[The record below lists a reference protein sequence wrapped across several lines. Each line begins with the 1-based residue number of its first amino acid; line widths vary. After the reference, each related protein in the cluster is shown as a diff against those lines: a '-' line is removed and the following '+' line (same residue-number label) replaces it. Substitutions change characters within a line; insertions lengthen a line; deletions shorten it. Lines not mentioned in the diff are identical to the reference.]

1 MNNIDVSPSGSFNS
15 LYDSLNTE
23 ITSRSNPI
31 VLALL
36 SFIVIFYFLV
46 FNQIDSRQISIPSV
60 SSVNVANSS
69 NNPGINM
76 IEIIMWGLFI
86 FLILINGV
94 QYFFSI
100 DVKTS
105 IKNIFKSEPEVD
117 IKINNEIHD
126 ENHVLDMHD
135 GNLDDEIANED
146 EVFHI
151 SDNKYTFDEATALC
165 KAYNSDLASYPQVEE
180 AYRKGGEWCSYG
192 WSKDQMALFPTQ
204 MSTWEKLQKIKDH
217 ENDCGRPGVNGGYI
231 DNANVK
237 FGVNCYGKKP
247 NMTSEEKKLMESSS
261 IYPLTKREKK
271 LNMLVDK
278 YKKKISDVLVSP
290 FNNIKW
296 NE

>member
-15 LYDSLNTE
+15 LYDSLNNG

-36 SFIVIFYFLV
+36 SFIIIFYFLV
-46 FNQIDSRQISIPSV
+46 FNHIDSKVPSIPNIPV
-60 SSVNVANSS
+60 Q
-69 NNPGINM
+69 NNPGIKL

-105 IKNIFKSEPEVD
+105 IKDIFKSEPEVD
-117 IKINNEIHD
+117 IQINHEVDMSDNYLDSSNEIGGS
-126 ENHVLDMHD
+126 M
-135 GNLDDEIANED
+135 GED

-151 SDNKYTFDEATALC
+151 SNNKYTFDDATALC
-165 KAYNSDLASYPQVEE
+165 KAYNAEIASYPQVEE
-180 AYRKGGEWCSYG
+180 AYKKGGEWCSYG

-204 MSTWEKLQKIKDH
+204 MSTWEKLQSIKGH
-217 ENDCGRPGVNGGYI
+217 ENDCGRPGINGGYI
-231 DNANVK
+231 KNPNVK

-247 NMTSEEKKLMESSS
+247 YMTSEEKKLMDTSS

-271 LNMLVDK
+271 LNTLVGK
-278 YKKKISDVLVSP
+278 YKKNLSKILVAP
-290 FNNIKW
+290 FNHKSW